1 MVREQ
6 AGTFYTDDELRA
18 KAEWVR
24 RLATRVSDA
33 EMVMRLGRYADE
45 LPDFRLNGKPEALL
59 VRDLPESPRS
69 EI

>member
-45 LPDFRLNGKPEALL
+45 LDARAVIMGTNA
-59 VRDLPESPRS
+59 RTSD
-69 EI
+69 